1 VSPRPT
7 RKLRCAVYTRKSSEE
22 GLEQEFNSLHAQR
35 EAGIA
40 YIASQKSEGWIA
52 LADYYD
58 DGGISGGTLE
68 RPALQRLLRD
78 IEAGMV
84 DVVVVYKIDRLS
96 RSLTDFA
103 KLVDLFERRNVTF
116 VSVTQQ
122 FNTTTSMGR
131 LTLNILLSFAQFE
144 REVIG
149 ERIRDKFAA
158 SRKKGIWMG
167 GWPALGYEVQ
177 DRRLVV
183 VEREAAL
190 VRRIVDRFA
199 KTGSALAVAREL
211 NAAGEVTKHRASA
224 NGARGGR
231 QWTKGAIYKVLANRV
246 YLGEAVHK
254 GVAYPGE
261 HAAIVD
267 RRTWDN
273 AHAVMAE
280 PAHRRGA
287 ATRAQVPALLK
298 GLIYGPNGR
307 PMSPSHT
314 RRRGRI
320 YRYYVTREAIADG
333 YESCLVTSVPAAD
346 VEGAVLEHVQR
357 LLAAPELVAR
367 TWASARRDGEDEITE
382 RDVTVLLADFATV
395 WSELFPAEQSRIVQ
409 LLIAR
414 VNVHEDALEVRIR
427 AEGLMSLVGEL
438 RQQSDR
444 KAPDER
450 RRDHARWHD
459 ARRAH
464 PHAVP
469 APRWPQAD
477 RDARWER
484 DCEDREVAAGRHASQ
499 NAGAGVAVATD
510 AGK

>member
-1 VSPRPT
+1 MSPRPA

-22 GLEQEFNSLHAQR
+22 GLEQEFNSLDAQR
-35 EAGIA
+35 EAGLA
-40 YIASQKSEGWIA
+40 YVASQKSEGWIA
-52 LADYYD
+52 LPDHYD

-68 RPALQRLLRD
+68 RPALRRLLLD
-78 IEAGMV
+78 IEAGLV

-103 KLVDLFERRNVTF
+103 RLVEIFERHNVTF

-158 SRKKGIWMG
+158 SRAKGMWMG
-167 GWPALGYEVQ
+167 GWPPLGFRVES
-177 DRRLVV
+177 RRLVV
-183 VEREAAL
+183 VEPEAAL
-190 VRRIVDRFA
+190 VCRIFDRFA
-199 KTGSALAVAREL
+199 KTGSALTVAREL
-211 NAAGEVTKHRASA
+211 NAAGEVTKRRACA
-224 NGARGGR
+224 TGVRGGKP
-231 QWTKGAIYKVLANRV
+231 WTKGAVYKVLANRI

-267 RRTWDN
+267 QRTWDK

-287 ATRAQVPALLK
+287 ATRAQVPAPLK

-320 YRYYVTREAIADG
+320 YRYYVSREAIADG
-333 YESCLVTSVPAAD
+333 YDTCAVTSVPAVD
-346 VEGAVLEHVQR
+346 VEGAVLDHVQK
-357 LLAAPELVAR
+357 LLAAPELIAR
-367 TWASARRDGEDEITE
+367 TWATAKREGEEITE
-382 RDVTVLLADFATV
+382 REVTTLLADFATV
-395 WSELFPAEQSRIVQ
+395 WNELFPAEQARIVQ
-409 LLIAR
+409 LLVER
-414 VNVHEDALEVRIR
+414 VDVQEDALEVRIR
-427 AEGLMSLVGEL
+427 AEGLVSLVGEL
-438 RQQSDR
+438 RHH
-444 KAPDER
+444 DER
-450 RRDHARWHD
+450 R
-459 ARRAH
+459 
-464 PHAVP
+464 
-469 APRWPQAD
+469 
-477 RDARWER
+477 
-484 DCEDREVAAGRHASQ
+484 AA
-499 NAGAGVAVATD
+499 
-510 AGK
+510 

>member
-1 VSPRPT
+1 VSQRPV
-7 RKLRCAVYTRKSSEE
+7 RKLRCAAYTRKSSEE
-22 GLEQEFNSLHAQR
+22 GLELEFNSLHAQR
-35 EAGIA
+35 EAALA
-40 YIASQKSEGWIA
+40 YIASQKSEGWSA
-52 LADYYD
+52 LPDHYD

-68 RPALQRLLRD
+68 RPALKRLLRD
-78 IEAGMV
+78 VEAGLI

-103 KLVDLFERRNVTF
+103 KLVEVFERHNVTF

-167 GWPALGYEVQ
+167 GWPPLGYEVEN
-177 DRRLVV
+177 RRLVAG
-183 VEREAAL
+183 EREATI
-190 VRRIVDRFA
+190 VRRIFDCFA

-211 NAAGEVTKHRASA
+211 NAAGEVTKQRPSG
-224 NGARGGR
+224 NGGRGGKP
-231 QWTKGAIYKVLANRV
+231 WTKGAVYKVLANRV

-267 RRTWDN
+267 QRTWDK

-298 GLIYGPNGR
+298 GLIFGPNGR

-314 RRRGRI
+314 RRRGRT
-320 YRYYVTREAIADG
+320 YRYYVTREAISEG
-333 YESCLVTSVPAAD
+333 YETCPITSVPAAD
-346 VEGAVLEHVQR
+346 VERAVLDHIQK

-367 TWASARRDGEDEITE
+367 TWAAANRDNKDEVTE
-382 RDVTVLLADFATV
+382 REVTVLLAELATV
-395 WSELFPAEQSRIVQ
+395 WKELFPAEQARIVQ
-409 LLIAR
+409 LLVER
-414 VNVHEDALEVRIR
+414 VNVREDALEVRIR
-427 AEGLMSLVGEL
+427 AEGLASLVGEF
-438 RQQSDR
+438 
-444 KAPDER
+444 AGHGDER
-450 RRDHARWHD
+450 PAR
-459 ARRAH
+459 
-464 PHAVP
+464 
-469 APRWPQAD
+469 
-477 RDARWER
+477 
-484 DCEDREVAAGRHASQ
+484 AA
-499 NAGAGVAVATD
+499 
-510 AGK
+510 